1 MICFN
6 LHAMA
11 FPILIA
17 QQSIWES
24 HFATPPSLH
33 RSIESPICSFPCPCW
48 SIDFSVAWNLL
59 QSAPCLVADF
69 RLEGCFFD
77 FHYASFLSNQPIPHI
92 IVIAAFTR
100 KRRNE
105 SEKLSEILAEIDV
118 LWWYL
123 VCWSSLTIRSYFH
136 LLPHEGQ
143 LVQLPYLLQAAT

>member
-1 MICFN
+1 MICVN

-11 FPILIA
+11 FPILKA

-24 HFATPPSLH
+24 HFFTPPSLH
-33 RSIESPICSFPCPCW
+33 ISIESTICCFPCTCW
-48 SIDFSVAWNLL
+48 SVYCSVAWNLHR
-59 QSAPCLVADF
+59 SAPCLVTDF

-77 FHYASFLSNQPIPHI
+77 FHFASFLSNQPILHI
-92 IVIAAFTR
+92 IDIAAFTR

-123 VCWSSLTIRSYFH
+123 VYCSSLTTRSYFH

-143 LVQLPYLLQAAT
+143 LLVQLVP